1 MKDQKVVDL
10 DRYRRKKALIA
21 SGKRGTMTG
30 AMPDEKIRNVR
41 ESLIRI
47 NKLMR
52 VLEEIKKGKN

>member
-30 AMPDEKIRNVR
+30 AMPDEKIRNVKD
-41 ESLIRI
+41 SIRRV
-47 NKLMR
+47 NKIMKALMH
-52 VLEEIKKGKN
+52 EDKQE

>member
-30 AMPDEKIRNVR
+30 AMPDEKIRNVK
-41 ESLIRI
+41 ESIRRV
-47 NKLMR
+47 NKIMKALMR
-52 VLEEIKKGKN
+52 EDKQE